1 MTGLK
6 SGTGDDLWG
15 DDADDEVESGSEAA
29 EDRSTDEISTRQ
41 TTEAGSGQTTDD
53 DASGEGSEYPYIVR
67 RAMQDKGIQFERD
80 ERLTIFV
87 HDNVADAEREVL
99 AEIAQHIGRDIPKL
113 DFREAAYRAALQR
126 PEAVLRELGRMG
138 YDVEGDE
145 E

>member
-15 DDADDEVESGSEAA
+15 DEADEEEENESGADEERSTEESGTEQTTDTESGS
-29 EDRSTDEISTRQ
+29 ST
-41 TTEAGSGQTTDD
+41 GG
-53 DASGEGSEYPYIVR
+53 DASNGGSEHSYIVR

-87 HDNVADAEREVL
+87 HDDVADAEREVL
-99 AEIAQHIGRDIPKL
+99 AEVAQHIGRDIPKL

-138 YDVEGDE
+138 YDVEDADE
-145 E
+145 

>member
-15 DDADDEVESGSEAA
+15 DDADEEDEGESEAA
-29 EDRSTDEISTRQ
+29 EERSTEELSTEQ
-41 TTEAGSGQTTDD
+41 TTEAESGHTTGDD
-53 DASGEGSEYPYIVR
+53 TSKEGSEHPYIVR

-87 HDNVADAEREVL
+87 HDGVADAEREVL
-99 AEIAQHIGRDIPKL
+99 AEVAQHIGRDIPKL

-138 YDVEGDE
+138 YDVGDGDE
-145 E
+145 

>member
-15 DDADDEVESGSEAA
+15 DEADEEEENESGADEERSTEGSGTEQTTDTESGS
-29 EDRSTDEISTRQ
+29 ST
-41 TTEAGSGQTTDD
+41 GG
-53 DASGEGSEYPYIVR
+53 DASNGGSEHSYIVR

-87 HDNVADAEREVL
+87 HDDVADAEREVL
-99 AEIAQHIGRDIPKL
+99 AEVAQHIGRDIPKL

-138 YDVEGDE
+138 YDVEDADE
-145 E
+145 

>member
-15 DDADDEVESGSEAA
+15 DDTDEEDEKESGAA
-29 EDRSTDEISTRQ
+29 EEQSTEESG
-41 TTEAGSGQTTDD
+41 TEQTTDTESESPTGD
-53 DASGEGSEYPYIVR
+53 DASDGGSEHPYIVR

-87 HDNVADAEREVL
+87 HDDVADAEREVL
-99 AEIAQHIGRDIPKL
+99 AEVAQHIGRDIPKL

-138 YDVEGDE
+138 YDVGSADE
-145 E
+145 

>member
-15 DDADDEVESGSEAA
+15 DDADEEDESQSGPAEEES
-29 EDRSTDEISTRQ
+29 
-41 TTEAGSGQTTDD
+41 TEKSGIEQTTDTD
-53 DASGEGSEYPYIVR
+53 SGSTTNGDASNEGSEYPYIVR

-87 HDNVADAEREVL
+87 HDDVADAEREVL
-99 AEIAQHIGRDIPKL
+99 AEVAQHIGRDVPKL
-113 DFREAAYRAALQR
+113 DFREAAYRAALKR

-138 YDVEGDE
+138 YDVGSADK
-145 E
+145 

>member
-15 DDADDEVESGSEAA
+15 DDADDEDENESETAEEQSTEVTGAEQPTDTESG
-29 EDRSTDEISTRQ
+29 R
-41 TTEAGSGQTTDD
+41 TTDD
-53 DASGEGSEYPYIVR
+53 DSSNGGSEHPYIVR

-87 HDNVADAEREVL
+87 HDDVADAEREVL
-99 AEIAQHIGRDIPKL
+99 AEVAQHIGRDIPKL

-138 YDVEGDE
+138 YDLGGADE
-145 E
+145 

>member
-6 SGTGDDLWG
+6 SGTGDDLWSDDADEEDENQSETTEEPSTEEIHTERATDAESEQPG
-15 DDADDEVESGSEAA
+15 DDASN
-29 EDRSTDEISTRQ
+29 
-41 TTEAGSGQTTDD
+41 
-53 DASGEGSEYPYIVR
+53 EGSDHPYIVR

-87 HDNVADAEREVL
+87 HDDVADAEREVL

-113 DFREAAYRAALQR
+113 DFREAAYRAALQQ
-126 PEAVLRELGRMG
+126 PETVLRELGKMG
-138 YDVEGDE
+138 YDTE